1 MNRFVKLKDICLRIT
16 DGSHYSPKAADIGFP
31 MLSVKDMRY
40 SDFDYKNCKFISKKD
55 YLSLVNMDCKPLKND
70 IVIAKDGS
78 YLKHVFVIKEEKEQA
93 ILSSIGI
100 LRPNLEKINPF
111 YLKYYLH
118 TSSVK
123 EIVAKK
129 YVSGSALPRI
139 ILKNFG
145 EIDIL
150 YKKLITQQ
158 RIASVLSSLDGKIEL
173 NNRINA
179 ELEAIAKT
187 LYDYWFVQ
195 FDFPDAD
202 GKPYK
207 SSGGKMVYNEE
218 LKREIPEGW
227 EVKTLSDIIDV
238 KDGTHD
244 SPKPQNA
251 GYPLVTS
258 KCLKPEGIDY
268 SLSNLISE
276 KDYIQVNKRS
286 KVDQGDVLFSMIG
299 NIGTIYKVEESIINF
314 AIKNVALFKT
324 SEARHLKN
332 YLYLYLH
339 SFDMKRHMSNVISGS
354 IQKFIGLG
362 ALRNIP
368 FLFNL
373 DIIMSFNKI
382 SQEIFNKKEILKR
395 ENQHIASLRDWLL
408 PMLMNGQVGFKEAYQ
423 VQEQTVNVAAEAKVE
438 YKPTPKND
446 NFQVG
451 LKEEKTP
458 IINLSQQQD
467 QRFEL
472 WLSSQGL
479 AARGEIDKTTLRE
492 IFNVMDEEEYGK

>member
-1 MNRFVKLKDICLRIT
+1 
-16 DGSHYSPKAADIGFP
+16 
-31 MLSVKDMRY
+31 
-40 SDFDYKNCKFISKKD
+40 
-55 YLSLVNMDCKPLKND
+55 
-70 IVIAKDGS
+70 
-78 YLKHVFVIKEEKEQA
+78 
-93 ILSSIGI
+93 
-100 LRPNLEKINPF
+100 
-111 YLKYYLH
+111 
-118 TSSVK
+118 
-123 EIVAKK
+123 
-129 YVSGSALPRI
+129 
-139 ILKNFG
+139 
-145 EIDIL
+145 
-150 YKKLITQQ
+150 
-158 RIASVLSSLDGKIEL
+158 
-173 NNRINA
+173 
-179 ELEAIAKT
+179 
-187 LYDYWFVQ
+187 
-195 FDFPDAD
+195 
-202 GKPYK
+202 
-207 SSGGKMVYNEE
+207 MVYNKE